1 MSVMQLEKE
10 FFVHTSMVGK
20 NDYIR
25 PAAIMDLFQDMASLH
40 ANEIGVGFDDIVKL
54 NYYWI
59 VSSIE
64 FEQLRQFKSI
74 SYVKVKTWPKEKN
87 RLEFIREFTIS
98 DLDGNLLVKG
108 VSTWVLIDKDT
119 RRLVRGDDVIFK
131 GEYSMETNYPNYRRR
146 KIPLLN
152 DNVIKEWDYKVLATD
167 LDHNGHMN
175 NARYADIIYNGLF
188 DDRSLKNLH
197 ISFLHEALLND
208 NIHVS
213 YYKNDSNTNYYIG
226 KIDDKVCFEICME
239 VND

>member
-10 FFVHTSMVGK
+10 FFIHTSMVGK

-25 PAAIMDLFQDMASLH
+25 PAAILDLFQDMASLH
-40 ANEIGVGFDDIVKL
+40 ANQIGVGFDDIVKK
-54 NYYWI
+54 NYFWI

-87 RLEFIREFTIS
+87 RLEYIREFTIS
-98 DLDGNLLVKG
+98 DLEGNLLVKG
-108 VSTWVLIDKDT
+108 ISTWVVIDIAT
-119 RRLVRGDDVIFK
+119 RKLTRGDDIIFN
-131 GEYSMETNYPNYRRR
+131 GEYSNETNYPNYRRR

-175 NARYADIIYNGLF
+175 NAKYADIIYNGLF
-188 DDRSLKNLH
+188 DDRSVKNLH

>member
-1 MSVMQLEKE
+1 MALMVLEKE

-25 PAAIMDLFQDMASLH
+25 PAAILDLFQDMASLH
-40 ANEIGVGFDDIVKL
+40 ANILGVGFDDLVKK

-74 SYVKVKTWPKEKN
+74 TYVKVKTWPKEKN

-108 VSTWVLIDKDT
+108 VSTWVLIDINT
-119 RRLVRGDDVIFK
+119 RRLTRGDDIKFT
-131 GEYSMETNYPNYRRR
+131 GEYSSETNYPNYRRR
-146 KIPLLN
+146 KISLLN
-152 DNVIKEWDYKVLATD
+152 DNIIKEWDYKVLATD

-175 NARYADIIYNGLF
+175 NAKYADVVYNGLT
-188 DDRSLKNLH
+188 DDRAVKKIH
-197 ISFLHEALLND
+197 ISFLHESLLND
-208 NIHVS
+208 NIHMC
-213 YYKNDSNTNYYIG
+213 YYKNDDKTNYYVGRINSE
-226 KIDDKVCFEICME
+226 ICFEMSME
-239 VND
+239 VEE